1 MLVTKS
7 MSRIRQQ
14 YVKTFRGLQSLSVLS
29 TVPEFKEALDF
40 DKQGKFGLSA
50 PLYQRTHEVTTRLDI
65 TYSESPERLHHR
77 LKPHISSMQVISSC
91 TGVSSDMS
99 VYVALRLA
107 KSHMHAGHHTLAEKQ
122 LSIPPFA
129 EPPKSGDG
137 VMTVIKARQLMTTM
151 LLLKGDSVGATKF
164 AEEALELSEGQD
176 SSAIDISVHSTCY
189 GLRGY

>member
-1 MLVTKS
+1 

-14 YVKTFRGLQSLSVLS
+14 YMMTFRGLQSLSVLS

-50 PLYQRTHEVTTRLDI
+50 PLYQRTHEVMIRMDI
-65 TYSESPERLHHR
+65 ASSESPERLHHR
-77 LKPHISSMQVISSC
+77 LLTCISSMQVISSC
-91 TGVSSDMS
+91 TGVSSKIS
-99 VYVALRLA
+99 VHVALQLA
-107 KSHMHAGHHTLAEKQ
+107 KSHMHAGHHSLAQKQ
-122 LSIPPFA
+122 LSTPPFA
-129 EPPKSGDG
+129 DPHNSGDG

-151 LLLKGDSVGATKF
+151 LLLKGDSTGATNY

-189 GLRGY
+189 GLRGC